1 MVGGGSIFTTSLW
14 TECVEDSTSVAVS
27 SVPFFAKTILIIVIT
42 VMSAFKNTAQII
54 FSIQEWYTSTVIY
67 ENEEKEYSIK

>member
-14 TECVEDSTSVAVS
+14 TECVEDSTSVTVS

-42 VMSAFKNTAQII
+42 VMSAFKNKAQII

>member
-1 MVGGGSIFTTSLW
+1 
-14 TECVEDSTSVAVS
+14 
-27 SVPFFAKTILIIVIT
+27 
-42 VMSAFKNTAQII
+42 MSAFKNKAQII